1 MLFRV
6 STRRSRLIRRFL
18 FLDASDGRRRRWARR
33 SIQDPWPARENYQA
47 PAGPA
52 RIAVFLALAPTH
64 TWLRARRGCLA
75 ACPVPACARFQV
87 TGRRCLL
94 LCARHTCASG
104 GPQPA
109 DASDGRRHLA
119 RRSIHGRREKI
130 TPRLILARG
139 RPLASVGVGAVRC
152 MLRPAR
158 AAWSGP
164 AVGLVW
170 PSAYHAG
177 RRASQPR
184 AVVGGA
190 RSHTPSS
197 AHPVGGARSHT
208 HAFVGSPMH
217 ADSTRLCVAT

>member
-1 MLFRV
+1 MAGARKLSGPSWPRAHRRV
-6 STRRSRLIRRFL
+6 
-18 FLDASDGRRRRWARR
+18 
-33 SIQDPWPARENYQA
+33 P
-47 PAGPA
+47 
-52 RIAVFLALAPTH
+52 
-64 TWLRARRGCLA
+64 C
-75 ACPVPACARFQV
+75 ACPYSHLASRATRVPGCVPGCRRAQSARFQV

-139 RPLASVGVGAVRC
+139 NLSPPLACAVVRC